1 MGWEDCKGERSETFR
16 CGILIIKHR
25 TLFTFLCLVRK
36 PRLPPLP
43 LLLPLPLF
51 YWKEDPKFL
60 LTDRKL
66 QDKMLFSLS
75 LLTTLSSQGS

>member
-1 MGWEDCKGERSETFR
+1 MGWEDCKGKRLEAFR
-16 CGILIIKHR
+16 CGILIIKRR
-25 TLFTFLCLVRK
+25 TLFTFLCLGRK
-36 PRLPPLP
+36 PRLSPLS

-75 LLTTLSSQGS
+75 FLTTLSSQGS